1 MANNDTSSSATTEQV
16 KLVLTVV
23 STFGLGS
30 ILVVV
35 VGRLWTIAYFEHF
48 GLSAADLEFNV
59 EDFAFRSLEVFIS
72 LVLAGFGLLLAWHL
86 KPQLKLAGRRVLLLE
101 IVAVI
106 GSMAFMWWAL
116 EPLIERAPWLT
127 ETGVLGVI
135 SGLAL
140 ILMIVVVADIRFGP
154 KKDGKA
160 SGDGEYRGRFKALL
174 AWMTARHKLF
184 AGCIMLL
191 IVFVY
196 VPLVT
201 QRLADLQAKIDLEKG
216 HLPEAFLESD
226 KDLPDGVA
234 SDADPTKSVA
244 VRVILTSSGNTFV
257 LNSTTCKTIGEAEAS
272 IEQSDD
278 GKFLRDEKT
287 EVCKVFAIPTG
298 QLTSIEY
305 IQVAGIAPSNDS
317 FGRPEEVSLEGAFA
331 KNVSTRFAESQLIH
345 CNFDAYVQQL
355 ESEDAATPYE
365 AEPLDSDPSSTEED
379 RPAQDSRKYK
389 TLWYLIKPV
398 TAGTLKVTA
407 KVPEKNADVNHA
419 VGIWEEQPE
428 GLPKLLPGSYRGLAC
443 LNESLEDELEEEE
456 RKIAVIANVQQGA
469 SYLVSLG
476 SQHGG
481 DATLEIEFN
490 PGAHYFSEPPRADGA
505 AGSNGVASGEP
516 APEGQS
522 GGDGVP
528 SSDAESFEVLVEADG
543 AIVTVRL
550 TALDAE
556 TFEENPFEDEIE
568 LTLTSAAPEEASH
581 GEGVLGE
588 SQQPVIHAPDG
599 VGVWKV
605 TGVSAGLWTVTI
617 QRKDGDRFIGHAR
630 ITVANAH
637 EIVIALND
645 ALGVDRDLQ
654 RALFLLANAA
664 AEGFEDEPVSVDSAS
679 FAQSALTSKSEDE
692 APEEGSEQTKI
703 EEIIETAKLLDD
715 FDVQVQIEG
724 EEETLG
730 TLANALA
737 NEISQAGLEARVS
750 DCQEDADVCFRVFRR
765 GSSPGDESQPAVEPA
780 DGGTR

>member
-1 MANNDTSSSATTEQV
+1 MADNNTSSRATTEQV

-30 ILVVV
+30 ILVVI

-48 GLSAADLEFNV
+48 GLSAADLEFNI

-72 LVLAGFGLLLAWHL
+72 LVLAGAGVLLAWRARSIL
-86 KPQLKLAGRRVLLLE
+86 QWAGFRFLLLE
-101 IVAVI
+101 IAGVIVA
-106 GSMAFMWWAL
+106 MAIMFWAL
-116 EPLIERAPWLT
+116 EPVIEWQPSLSK
-127 ETGVLGVI
+127 TGILGII
-135 SGLAL
+135 SGVVL
-140 ILMIVVVADIRFGP
+140 ILMIFVVADIWFGSE
-154 KKDGKA
+154 DSGKA
-160 SGDGEYRGRFKALL
+160 RGHTENGGTPRSLL
-174 AWMTARHKLF
+174 VWLVINWHKLI
-184 AGCIMLL
+184 AACMMLG

-196 VPLVT
+196 VPFVT
-201 QRLADLQAKIDLEKG
+201 ESLAKLQAEIDLEKG
-216 HLPEAFLESD
+216 RLPAAFLESD
-226 KDLPDGVA
+226 KDLPVGVA

-257 LNSTTCKTIGEAEAS
+257 LNSTTCKTIGEAKAS

-287 EVCKVFAIPTG
+287 EVCKVFAIPTD

-317 FGRPEEVSLEGAFA
+317 FGRPEEVSLEDAFT
-331 KNVSTRFAESQLIH
+331 KNVSLRFAESQLIH
-345 CNFDAYVQQL
+345 CNFDAYEQQL
-355 ESEDAATPYE
+355 ESDDAATQYE

-379 RPAQDSRKYK
+379 RPAEDSRKYEI
-389 TLWYLIKPV
+389 LWYLIKPV

-407 KVPEKNADVNHA
+407 KVPEKNAGVNHA

-490 PGAHYFSEPPRADGA
+490 PGAHYFSELPRADGTA
-505 AGSNGVASGEP
+505 DSNGAASGEP
-516 APEGQS
+516 APEGQP

-528 SSDAESFEVLVEADG
+528 LSDAESFEVLVEADG
-543 AIVTVRL
+543 AIVTVQL
-550 TALDAE
+550 SALDAE

-568 LTLTSAAPEEASH
+568 LTLTSATPEEASP
-581 GEGVLGE
+581 GEGVLGK

-599 VGVWKV
+599 VGVWTV

-637 EIVIALND
+637 EMVIALND

-664 AEGFEDEPVSVDSAS
+664 AEGFEDEAVSVDSAS

-730 TLANALA
+730 ALANALA

-765 GSSPGDESQPAVEPA
+765 GFQP
-780 DGGTR
+780 RR